1 MRTPPLD
8 KEYLEA
14 LDFYR
19 LFLQLITELHTK
31 AKFQMTWYRGQSR
44 NWPLI
49 PGILRYPDAVSYTH
63 LTLPTIYSV

>member
-49 PGILRYPDAVSYTH
+49 PGILRYPDGDKTGAEAGILNS
-63 LTLPTIYSV
+63 